1 MPFEYLTVEYSLLGK
16 PLKFRFVDD
25 SGVEANHL
33 QEFLNRQGSIGWE
46 LLSIMPLAYIPFQT
60 AKTKGLYLDQCRLIF
75 QRMSQTS
82 VDNPDKA
89 PPPPGKPG
97 RQLKPV

>member
-33 QEFLNRQGSIGWE
+33 QEFLNRQGSIGWK
-46 LLSIMPLAYIPFQT
+46 LLSTMPLAYIPFET
-60 AKTKGLYLDQCRLIF
+60 AKIKGLYLDQCRLIF
-75 QRMSQTS
+75 RRMPQTS
-82 VDNPDKA
+82 AHNPDKDPA
-89 PPPPGKPG
+89 PSGKPD
-97 RQLKPV
+97 RRLKPV